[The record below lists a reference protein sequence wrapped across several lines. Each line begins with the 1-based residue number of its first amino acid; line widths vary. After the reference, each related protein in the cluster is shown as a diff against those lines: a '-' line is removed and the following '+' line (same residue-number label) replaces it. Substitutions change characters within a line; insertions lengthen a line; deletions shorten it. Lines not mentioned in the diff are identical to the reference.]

1 MHNGMDSEP
10 EVLAETDLFAVW
22 RSLEEEGEFIYH
34 VELGGLTLHL
44 SSDEWDELVTLIR
57 GASMRNGG

>member
-10 EVLAETDLFAVW
+10 EILAETEMFAVW
-22 RSLEEEGEFIYH
+22 RSVEEDDEFIYH

-44 SSDEWDELVTLIR
+44 SSDEWDELVTLVR
-57 GASMRNGG
+57 GASM